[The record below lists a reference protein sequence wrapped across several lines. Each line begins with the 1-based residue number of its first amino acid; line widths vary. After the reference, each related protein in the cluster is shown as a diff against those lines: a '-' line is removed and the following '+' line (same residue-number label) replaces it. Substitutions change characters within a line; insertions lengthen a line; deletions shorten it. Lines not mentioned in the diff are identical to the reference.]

1 MSAPTEQEHRVAD
14 ATASEAIEAESARAV
29 ADPNAASDGAHADSG
44 MRGIHTLSMAK
55 AIIRAELSG
64 RSIMAGCAREVLP
77 APFNDSRFVFV
88 DIAML
93 LAFKVPVPDRISR
106 T

>member
-29 ADPNAASDGAHADSG
+29 ADPDAASDRAHADSG

-55 AIIRAELSG
+55 AITAGLREALHGVGVFRRSG
-64 RSIMAGCAREVLP
+64 RKLSEINRG
-77 APFNDSRFVFV
+77 F
-88 DIAML
+88 
-93 LAFKVPVPDRISR
+93 ISYDH
-106 T
+106 